1 MRLAANSLSH
11 TGRTPGL
18 QCTNASA
25 GQDFFLRAHDSL
37 MKATKNASPTRD
49 QWLHTPNEI
58 AFLSPSAA
66 HSRNTLLYLIVF
78 LVKIHNNP

>member
-11 TGRTPGL
+11 TGRSPEL

-25 GQDFFLRAHDSL
+25 GQDFFLRAYDSL
-37 MKATKNASPTRD
+37 MKAAKNASPTRD

-58 AFLSPSAA
+58 AFLSPLRRILA
-66 HSRNTLLYLIVF
+66 
-78 LVKIHNNP
+78 IHCFSYCFSGENS

>member
-58 AFLSPSAA
+58 AFLSPLRRILAI
-66 HSRNTLLYLIVF
+66 HCFILLF
-78 LVKIHNNP
+78 FW